1 LKLNLETPSPE
12 KGSLVNQGGITPFD
26 PKSSMSNIP
35 TENLGMIGQTLPKLM
50 ITILNGGKE
59 VGSKVKFSKFYLLIE
74 ITIGD
79 ILKAE

>member
-1 LKLNLETPSPE
+1 MNLETPSPE
-12 KGSLVNQGGITPFD
+12 KGSLVNQGGTTPFD
-26 PKSSMSNIP
+26 PKSSMSTIP
-35 TENLGMIGQTLPKLM
+35 TENISVIGQTLPKLM
-50 ITILNGGKE
+50 LTILNGGKE

>member
-1 LKLNLETPSPE
+1 MNLETPSPD
-12 KGSLVNQGGITPFD
+12 KGSLVNQGGTTPLD
-26 PKSSMSNIP
+26 PKSSMSTIP
-35 TENLGMIGQTLPKLM
+35 SESLAMLGQTLPKLM
-50 ITILNGGKE
+50 LTILNGGKE